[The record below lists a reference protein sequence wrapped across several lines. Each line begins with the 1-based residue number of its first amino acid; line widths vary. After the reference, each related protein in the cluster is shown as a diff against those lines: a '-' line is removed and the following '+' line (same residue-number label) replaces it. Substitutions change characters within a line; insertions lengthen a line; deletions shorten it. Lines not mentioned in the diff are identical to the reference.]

1 MESLNQIESKL
12 EKFIKRYYL
21 SAVIRGVLLFFGF
34 GVLYILFWVIVESF
48 FWLPSIAR
56 GLIFWCIIGFEAVLF
71 YNLIVVPALRYL
83 KIRKPI
89 NSEKAA
95 ALIGES
101 FPEIKDKLLNVIQL
115 GQQQKTELVLASINK
130 RALQFSPFSFERA
143 VNLKENL
150 KHLKYALAP
159 LLILAPFYLF
169 GEHHT
174 INCRW
179 ELIWPIWVQDL

>member
-89 NSEKAA
+89 DSEKAA

-130 RALQFSPFSFERA
+130 RARFPLQARIKNSLTRCIKIITIDQRKHD
-143 VNLKENL
+143 LKVP
-150 KHLKYALAP
+150 Y
-159 LLILAPFYLF
+159 F
-169 GEHHT
+169 
-174 INCRW
+174 
-179 ELIWPIWVQDL
+179 